1 MLGTWQSVALVDL
14 NQGNPRRSPRLSFLP
29 GQRRPVGWCP
39 VQTHEIRKRFLD
51 HFVNAGHTEVPSA
64 SVILDDPNLLFVNAG
79 MVQFVPFFLGQRTAP
94 YTTATS
100 IQKCIRTPD
109 IDEVGIT
116 TRHNTFFQMAGNFS
130 FGDYFKRGA
139 IELAWTLL
147 TNPVSEGGYGFDPE
161 RLWATVFYD
170 DDEAVALWQE
180 VAGLPPERIQRRGMA
195 DNYWSMGIPGP
206 CGPCSEIYY
215 DRGPEYGVEGGPEA
229 DENRY
234 IEIWNL
240 VFMQNERGEG
250 TSKDDFEILG
260 PLPRQNID
268 TGMGVERI
276 ACLLQGVDNVYE
288 TDLLRPV
295 IDTVEQYA
303 PRGYGQGNGTDDIR
317 YRVIADHTRTAAII
331 IADGVTPS
339 NEGRGYVLRRLLRR
353 IIRSAKLLGIEAPI
367 VGELM
372 ATVRDAMGPSYPEL
386 VTDFDRISRI
396 AVAEE
401 TAFNRTLASGSKL
414 FEDAATATRSSG
426 KTQLAGSD
434 AFALH
439 DTYGFPIELTLEMA
453 AEAGL
458 SVDELGFRELM
469 AEQRRRA
476 KADAAARKH
485 AHADLSAFRELV
497 DAGPT
502 EFTGFDELS
511 SEARILGIFVDGKRV
526 PVVAHHAPGDTEL
539 RVEIVLDRTPLYAE
553 SGGQIA
559 DAGWITGTGGS
570 QSAKAA
576 VTDVQKIAKS
586 LWVHRVNVE
595 SGEFVE
601 GDTIV
606 AAVDPHWRRGATQG
620 HSGTHMV
627 HAALRQVLGP
637 NAVQA
642 GSLNR
647 PGYLRFDFNSQS
659 ALTEEQRNQ
668 VEEVSNEAVQADYP
682 VNTFLTGLEK
692 AKAMGAMAMFGEQY
706 PDEVRVVEIGGP
718 FSLELCG
725 GTHVNNSAQI
735 GPITILGESSV
746 GSGVRR
752 VEAYVG
758 LDSFRHL
765 SKERALM
772 AGLASSLKVP
782 SDEVPARV
790 AILVEKLKTAE
801 KELERVRLNAA
812 RSGAADAAGTAEQIG
827 TVRLVAQRMAS
838 GMSAGDLRS
847 LVGDIKSRL
856 GSDPGV
862 VVLIAEA
869 DSENGP
875 TVPFV
880 VAANQ
885 AAQDAGVRANELVQ
899 CVSTAVG
906 GRGGGKPDL
915 AQGSGKDAAGI
926 EAALAAVRAELARG

>member
-1 MLGTWQSVALVDL
+1 M
-14 NQGNPRRSPRLSFLP
+14 
-29 GQRRPVGWCP
+29 
-39 VQTHEIRKRFLD
+39 QTHEIRKRFLD
-51 HFVNAGHTEVPSA
+51 HFVDAGHTEVPSA

-79 MVQFVPFFLGQRTAP
+79 MVQFVPFFLGQRTPP
-94 YTTATS
+94 YPTATS

-130 FGDYFKRGA
+130 FGDYFKREA

-147 TNPVSEGGYGFDPE
+147 TKKVSDGGYQLDPE
-161 RLWATVFYD
+161 KIWATVYFD
-170 DDEAVALWQE
+170 DDEAVQLWRE
-180 VAGLPPERIQRRGMA
+180 IADLPMERIQRRGMA

-206 CGPCSEIYY
+206 CGPSSEIYY
-215 DRGPEYGVEGGPEA
+215 DRGPEFGVEGGPEA
-229 DENRY
+229 NEERY

-250 TSKDDFEILG
+250 TGKEDFEILG
-260 PLPRQNID
+260 PLPRKNID
-268 TGMGVERI
+268 TGMGVERV
-276 ACLLQGVDNVYE
+276 AFLLQGVHNVYE

-295 IDTVEQYA
+295 IDAVARRA
-303 PRGYGQGNGTDDIR
+303 PRGYDVGNHEDDVR
-317 YRVIADHTRTAAII
+317 YRIIADHSRTAAILI
-331 IADGVTPS
+331 GDGVSPG
-339 NEGRGYVLRRLLRR
+339 NDGRGYVLRRLLRR
-353 IIRSAKLLGIEAPI
+353 VIRSAKLLDIDGPI

-386 VTDFDRISRI
+386 AADFERINRI

-401 TAFNRTLASGSKL
+401 TAFNRTLQSGSRLFEEVAGATKASGAGVLS
-414 FEDAATATRSSG
+414 
-426 KTQLAGSD
+426 GSD
-434 AFALH
+434 AFTLH

-458 SVDELGFRELM
+458 QVDEIGFRELM

-485 AHADLSAFRELV
+485 AHADLSAYRELV

-502 EFTGFDELS
+502 EFTGFDELTS
-511 SEARILGIFVDGKRV
+511 QARILGIFVDGKRV
-526 PVVAHHAPGDTEL
+526 PVVAHGTEGAD
-539 RVEIVLDRTPLYAE
+539 RVELVLDRTPLYAE
-553 SGGQIA
+553 SGGQVA
-559 DAGWITGTGGS
+559 DAGTISGTGAGE
-570 QSAKAA
+570 SARAA
-576 VTDVQKIAKS
+576 VTDVQKIAKT

-601 GDTIV
+601 GDTVI
-606 AAVDPHWRRGATQG
+606 AAVEPGWRKGATQG

-647 PGYLRFDFNSQS
+647 PGYLRFDFNWQGP
-659 ALTEEQRNQ
+659 LTEEQRTEIEQVTNQ
-668 VEEVSNEAVQADYP
+668 AVQADYE
-682 VNTFLTGLEK
+682 VHTFNEQLDK
-692 AKAMGAMAMFGEQY
+692 AKAMGALALFGESY

-725 GTHVNNSAQI
+725 GTHVHNSAQI
-735 GPITILGESSV
+735 GPVTILGESSV

-758 LDSFRHL
+758 LESFKHL
-765 SKERALM
+765 AKERALM

-782 SDEVPARV
+782 SEEVPARV
-790 AILVEKLKTAE
+790 ANLVERLKAAE
-801 KELERVRLNAA
+801 KEIERNRLANARAAAANAA
-812 RSGAADAAGTAEQIG
+812 AGAERIG
-827 TVRLVAQRMAS
+827 NVRLVAQRM
-838 GMSAGDLRS
+838 SAGMTAADLRS
-847 LVGDIKSRL
+847 LVGDIRGKL
-856 GSDPGV
+856 GSDPAV
-862 VVLIAEA
+862 VALIAEGEGG
-869 DSENGP
+869 S
-875 TVPFV
+875 VPYAI
-880 VAANQ
+880 AANA
-885 AAQDAGVRANELVQ
+885 AAQDLGVRANDLIKQ
-899 CVSTAVG
+899 LAGAVD

-915 AQGSGKDAAGI
+915 AQGSGKDSSGI
-926 EAALAAVRAELARG
+926 DAALDALRAEIARVG

>member
-1 MLGTWQSVALVDL
+1 M
-14 NQGNPRRSPRLSFLP
+14 
-29 GQRRPVGWCP
+29 
-39 VQTHEIRKRFLD
+39 QTHEIRKRFLD
-51 HFVNAGHTEVPSA
+51 HFVKAGHTEVPSA

-79 MVQFVPFFLGQRTAP
+79 MVQFVPYFLGARTPP
-94 YTTATS
+94 YSTATS

-130 FGDYFKRGA
+130 FGDYFKRRA

-147 TNPVSEGGYGFDPE
+147 TNGLSEGGYGLDPE
-161 RLWATVFYD
+161 RIWTTVYFD
-170 DDEAVALWQE
+170 DDEAVQLWQE
-180 VAGLPPERIQRRGMA
+180 IAGLPAERIQRRGME

-206 CGPCSEIYY
+206 CGPSSEIYY
-215 DRGPEYGVEGGPEA
+215 DRGEEFGVGGGPVANE
-229 DENRY
+229 DRY

-250 TSKDDFEILG
+250 TSKTDFEILG
-260 PLPRQNID
+260 PLPRKNID
-268 TGMGVERI
+268 TGMGVERVAFI
-276 ACLLQGVDNVYE
+276 LQGVHNVYE

-295 IDTVEQYA
+295 IDAVAARA
-303 PRGYGQGNGTDDIR
+303 PRGYDVGNHSDDVR
-317 YRVIADHTRTAAII
+317 YRVIADHSRTAAILI
-331 IADGVTPS
+331 GDGVTPG
-339 NEGRGYVLRRLLRR
+339 NDGRGYVLRRLLRR
-353 IIRSAKLLGIEAPI
+353 VIRSAKLLDIDGPI

-372 ATVRDAMGPSYPEL
+372 TTVRDAMGPSYPEL
-386 VTDFDRISRI
+386 VADFDRIRRI

-401 TAFNRTLASGSKL
+401 TAFNRTLAAGSKL
-414 FEDAATATRSSG
+414 FDEVAGTTKEAGAKAIS
-426 KTQLAGSD
+426 GSD
-434 AFALH
+434 AFTLH

-458 SVDELGFRELM
+458 QVDEIGFRELM

-485 AHADLSAFRELV
+485 AHADLSAYRELV

-511 SEARILGIFVDGKRV
+511 SEAKILGIFVDGKRV
-526 PVVAHHAPGDTEL
+526 PVVTHGAEGAQQVEL
-539 RVEIVLDRTPLYAE
+539 VLDRTPLYAE

-559 DAGWITGTGGS
+559 DEGTISGTGAGA
-570 QSAKAA
+570 SARAA
-576 VTDVQKIAKS
+576 VTDVQKIAKT

-601 GDTIV
+601 GDTVV
-606 AAVDPHWRRGATQG
+606 AAVDPEWRRGATQG

-647 PGYLRFDFNSQS
+647 PGYLRFDFNWQGPLSD
-659 ALTEEQRNQ
+659 EQRTQ
-668 VEEVSNEAVQADYP
+668 VEEVTNQAVQADFE
-682 VNTFLTGLEK
+682 VHTFTEQLEK
-692 AKAMGAMAMFGEQY
+692 AKAMGAMAMFGEAY

-725 GTHVNNSAQI
+725 GTHVHNSAQI
-735 GPITILGESSV
+735 GPVTILGESSV

-765 SKERALM
+765 AKERALM

-790 AILVEKLKTAE
+790 AGLVERLKAAE
-801 KELERVRLNAA
+801 KELERARLASARAAATNAA
-812 RSGAADAAGTAEQIG
+812 AGAERIG
-827 TVRLVAQRMAS
+827 NVRVVAQRMS
-838 GMSAGDLRS
+838 VGMTAGDLRS
-847 LVGDIKSRL
+847 LVGDIRGKL
-856 GSDPGV
+856 GSDPAV
-862 VVLIAEA
+862 VALI
-869 DSENGP
+869 SEGEGGS
-875 TVPFV
+875 VPYA
-880 VAANQ
+880 VAANP
-885 AAQDAGVRANELVQ
+885 AAQDLGLRANDLIKQLAATVD
-899 CVSTAVG
+899 

-915 AQGSGKDAAGI
+915 AQGSGKDPSRI
-926 EAALAAVRAELARG
+926 DAALEAVRSEIARVG

>member
-1 MLGTWQSVALVDL
+1 M
-14 NQGNPRRSPRLSFLP
+14 
-29 GQRRPVGWCP
+29 
-39 VQTHEIRKRFLD
+39 QTHEIRKRFLD
-51 HFVNAGHTEVPSA
+51 HFVQAGHTEVPSA

-79 MVQFVPFFLGQRTAP
+79 MVQFVPFFLGQRTPP
-94 YTTATS
+94 YPTATS

-130 FGDYFKRGA
+130 FGDYFKRRA

-147 TNPVSEGGYGFDPE
+147 TKPVEQGGYGFDPE

-170 DDEAVALWQE
+170 DDEAEQLWQE

-260 PLPRQNID
+260 PLPRKNID

-276 ACLLQGVDNVYE
+276 ACLLQNVDNVYE

-295 IDTVEQYA
+295 IDQVAQVA
-303 PRGYGQGNGTDDIR
+303 PRGYGQGSHDDDVR
-317 YRVIADHTRTAAII
+317 YRVIADHSRTSAII
-331 IADGVTPS
+331 IADGVTPG

-353 IIRSAKLLGIEAPI
+353 IIRAAKLLGVEQPI
-367 VGELM
+367 MAELM
-372 ATVRDAMGPSYPEL
+372 LTVRDAMGPSYPEL
-386 VTDFDRISRI
+386 VSDFDRIQRI

-414 FEDAATATRSSG
+414 FEEAAAATKSAG
-426 KTQLAGSD
+426 KTVLGGSE
-434 AFALH
+434 AFTLH

-453 AEAGL
+453 AEADL

-526 PVVAHHAPGDTEL
+526 PVVAHGGREHAPE
-539 RVEIVLDRTPLYAE
+539 RIEIVLDRTPLYAE

-559 DAGWITGTGGS
+559 DAGSISGTGGS
-570 QSAKAA
+570 ASAKAA
-576 VTDVQKIAKS
+576 VTDVQKIAKT

-601 GDTIV
+601 GDTV
-606 AAVDPHWRRGATQG
+606 TAAVDPEWRRGATQG

-647 PGYLRFDFNSQS
+647 PGYLRFDFNYQG
-659 ALTEEQRNQ
+659 ALSDEQRAQ
-668 VEEVSNEAVQADYP
+668 VEEVTNEAVQADFE
-682 VNTFLTGLEK
+682 VHTFNEKLEK
-692 AKAMGAMAMFGEQY
+692 AKAMGAMAMFGESY

-725 GTHVNNSAQI
+725 GTHVHNSAQI
-735 GPITILGESSV
+735 GPVTILGESSV

-765 SKERALM
+765 AKERALM

-790 AILVEKLKTAE
+790 ATLVEKLKAAE
-801 KELERVRLNAA
+801 KELDRVRLATARAAAANAA
-812 RSGAADAAGTAEQIG
+812 AGAEQVG
-827 TVRLVAQRMAS
+827 KVRLVAQRMSA
-838 GMSAGDLRS
+838 GMNAGDLRS
-847 LVGDIKSRL
+847 LVGDIRGKM
-856 GSDPGV
+856 GSEPAV
-862 VVLIAEA
+862 VVLI
-869 DSENGP
+869 SEVDEG

-880 VAANQ
+880 VATNP
-885 AAQDAGVRANELVQ
+885 AAQDAGLRANELIKQ
-899 CVSTAVG
+899 ISSAVD
-906 GRGGGKPDL
+906 GRGGGKADL
-915 AQGSGKDAAGI
+915 AQGSGKNPAGIDAALG
-926 EAALAAVRAELARG
+926 AVRAEIARS

>member
-1 MLGTWQSVALVDL
+1 M
-14 NQGNPRRSPRLSFLP
+14 
-29 GQRRPVGWCP
+29 
-39 VQTHEIRKRFLD
+39 QTHEIRKRFLD
-51 HFVNAGHTEVPSA
+51 HFVTAGHTEVPSA

-79 MVQFVPFFLGQRTAP
+79 MVQFVPYFLGQRTPP
-94 YTTATS
+94 YDTATS

-130 FGDYFKRGA
+130 FGDYFKRRA
-139 IELAWTLL
+139 IELAWELL
-147 TNPVSEGGYGFDPE
+147 TNPVAEGGYGMDRE

-170 DDEAVALWQE
+170 DDEAERLWQE

-215 DRGPEYGVEGGPEA
+215 DRGPEYGIEGGPEA
-229 DENRY
+229 NEDRY

-250 TSKDDFEILG
+250 TSKEDFEILG
-260 PLPRQNID
+260 PLPRKNID

-295 IDTVEQYA
+295 IDKAAQYA
-303 PRGYGQGNGTDDIR
+303 PRGYGAGNNDDDVR
-317 YRVIADHTRTAAII
+317 YRVIADHSRTAAVI

-353 IIRSAKLLGIEAPI
+353 IIRSAKLLGIERPI

-372 ATVRDAMGPSYPEL
+372 TTVRDAMGPSYPEM

-414 FEDAATATRSSG
+414 FEDAAAATRASG
-426 KTQLAGSD
+426 STELGGAE
-434 AFALH
+434 AFTLH

-502 EFTGFDELS
+502 EFTGFEELS
-511 SEARILGIFVDGKRV
+511 SQARILGIFVDGKRV
-526 PVVAHHAPGDTEL
+526 PVVAHHPRVHSETVPPE

-559 DAGWITGTGGS
+559 DIGWLNGTGAS
-570 QSAKAA
+570 ESARAA
-576 VTDVQKIAKS
+576 VTDVQKIAKT

-606 AAVDPHWRRGATQG
+606 AAVDPQWRHGATQG

-627 HAALRQVLGP
+627 HAALREVLGP

-647 PGYLRFDFNSQS
+647 PGYLRFDFNWQG
-659 ALTEEQRNQ
+659 ALTDDQRGRIEEIANQ
-668 VEEVSNEAVQADYP
+668 AVQADYP
-682 VNTFLTGLEK
+682 VNTFLTGLDK
-692 AKAMGAMAMFGEQY
+692 AKAMGAMALFGEQY
-706 PDEVRVVEIGGP
+706 PEQVRVVEIGGP

-725 GTHVNNSAQI
+725 GTHVRNSAQI
-735 GPITILGESSV
+735 GPVTLLGESSV

-782 SDEVPARV
+782 SEEVPARV
-790 AILVEKLKTAE
+790 ATLVERLKSAE
-801 KELERVRLNAA
+801 KELERMRLASARAAAGNAA
-812 RSGAADAAGTAEQIG
+812 ATAEQIG
-827 TVRLVAQRMAS
+827 KVRLVAQRMAA
-838 GMSAGDLRS
+838 GMTAADLRS
-847 LVGDIKSRL
+847 LVGDIRSRF
-856 GSDPGV
+856 GAEPGV
-862 VVLIAEA
+862 VVLAAE
-869 DSENGP
+869 GP
-875 TVPFV
+875 EGTVPFV

-885 AAQDAGVRANELVQ
+885 AAQDAGVRASDLVG
-899 CVSTAVG
+899 VVGAAIG
-906 GRGGGKPDL
+906 GRGGGKADL
-915 AQGSGKDAAGI
+915 AQGSGKDSSGI
-926 EAALAAVRAELARG
+926 EAALGAVRAALAGN

>member
-1 MLGTWQSVALVDL
+1 M
-14 NQGNPRRSPRLSFLP
+14 
-29 GQRRPVGWCP
+29 
-39 VQTHEIRKRFLD
+39 QTHEIRKRFLD

-79 MVQFVPFFLGQRTAP
+79 MVQFVPFFLGQRTPP
-94 YTTATS
+94 YNTATS

-139 IELAWTLL
+139 IELAWSLL
-147 TNPVSEGGYGFDPE
+147 TKPVSEGGYGFDPE

-170 DDEAVALWQE
+170 DDEAEQLWQE
-180 VAGLPPERIQRRGMA
+180 IAGLPPERIQRRGMA

-250 TSKDDFEILG
+250 TSKEDFEILG

-268 TGMGVERI
+268 TGMGIERI

-295 IDTVEQYA
+295 IDKVAQYA
-303 PRGYGQGNGTDDIR
+303 PRGYGQGNNLDDIR

-331 IADGVTPS
+331 IGDGVTPS

-353 IIRSAKLLGIEAPI
+353 IIRSAKLLGIERPI

-372 ATVRDAMGPSYPEL
+372 ETVRDAMGPSYPEL
-386 VTDFDRISRI
+386 VTDFERINRI

-401 TAFNRTLASGSKL
+401 TAFNRTLAAGSKL
-414 FEDAATATRSSG
+414 FEDAATATRSAG
-426 KTQLAGSD
+426 KTELGGSD
-434 AFALH
+434 AFTLH

-526 PVVAHHAPGDTEL
+526 PVVGHHTPGDTET

-553 SGGQIA
+553 AGGQIA

-570 QSAKAA
+570 ESAKAA
-576 VTDVQKIAKS
+576 VTDVQKIAKT

-606 AAVDPHWRRGATQG
+606 AAVDPQWRRGATQG

-637 NAVQA
+637 TAVQA

-659 ALTEEQRNQ
+659 ALSEEQRNQ
-668 VEEVSNEAVQADYP
+668 VEEVANEAVQADYT
-682 VNTFLTGLEK
+682 VNTFLSPLEK

-725 GTHVNNSAQI
+725 GTHVHNSAQI
-735 GPITILGESSV
+735 GPITILGESSI

-765 SKERALM
+765 AKERALM

-782 SDEVPARV
+782 SEEVPARV
-790 AILVEKLKTAE
+790 ATLVDKLKAAE
-801 KELERVRLNAA
+801 KELEKVRLATA
-812 RSGAADAAGTAEQIG
+812 RAGAADAVGTAEQIG
-827 TVRLVAQRMAS
+827 KVRLVAQRMPT
-838 GMSAGDLRS
+838 GMAAGDLRS

-856 GSDPGV
+856 GADPGV

-869 DSENGP
+869 DSD

-885 AAQDAGVRANELVQ
+885 AAQDAGIRANDLVTS
-899 CVSTAVG
+899 VAAAVG
-906 GRGGGKPDL
+906 GRGGGKADL
-915 AQGSGKDAAGI
+915 AQGSGKDPTGI

>member
-1 MLGTWQSVALVDL
+1 
-14 NQGNPRRSPRLSFLP
+14 
-29 GQRRPVGWCP
+29 

-51 HFVNAGHTEVPSA
+51 HFVSAGHTEVPSA

-79 MVQFVPFFLGQRTAP
+79 MVQFVPFFLGQRTPP
-94 YTTATS
+94 YPTATS

-130 FGDYFKRGA
+130 FGDYFKRQA

-147 TNPVSEGGYGFDPE
+147 TNKVEGGGYGLDPE
-161 RLWATVFYD
+161 KLWATVYFD
-170 DDEAVALWQE
+170 DDEAVQLWQE
-180 VAGLPPERIQRRGMA
+180 IAKLPVERIQRRGMA

-206 CGPCSEIYY
+206 CGPSSEIYY
-215 DRGPEYGVEGGPEA
+215 DRGPEFGVDGGPEA
-229 DENRY
+229 NEDRY

-240 VFMQNERGEG
+240 VFMQNERGDG

-260 PLPRQNID
+260 PLPRKNID
-268 TGMGVERI
+268 TGMGVERV
-276 ACLLQGVDNVYE
+276 AFLLQGVHNVYE

-295 IDTVEQYA
+295 IDTVARRA
-303 PRGYGQGNGTDDIR
+303 PRGYDVGNDADDVR
-317 YRVIADHTRTAAII
+317 YRIIADHSRTAAVL
-331 IADGVTPS
+331 IADGVSPG
-339 NEGRGYVLRRLLRR
+339 NDGRGYVLRRLLRR
-353 IIRSAKLLGIEAPI
+353 MIRSAKLLDIDGPI

-386 VTDFDRISRI
+386 VADFERINRI

-401 TAFNRTLASGSKL
+401 TAFNRTLQSGSRL
-414 FEDAATATRSSG
+414 FEDVAGATTASGATVLS
-426 KTQLAGSD
+426 GSD
-434 AFALH
+434 AFTLH

-453 AEAGL
+453 AEADL
-458 SVDELGFRELM
+458 QVDELGFRELM

-485 AHADLSAFRELV
+485 AHADLTAYRELV

-502 EFTGFDELS
+502 EFTGFDELTS
-511 SEARILGIFVDGKRV
+511 QATILGIFVDGKRV
-526 PVVAHHAPGDTEL
+526 PVVAHGTEESAGTD
-539 RVEIVLDRTPLYAE
+539 RVELVLDRTPLYAE
-553 SGGQIA
+553 SGGQVA
-559 DAGWITGTGGS
+559 DAGTISGTGAG

-576 VTDVQKIAKS
+576 VTDVQKIAKT

-601 GDTIV
+601 GDTVV
-606 AAVDPHWRRGATQG
+606 AAVEPGWRKGATQG

-637 NAVQA
+637 SAVQA

-647 PGYLRFDFNSQS
+647 PGYLRFDFNRQG
-659 ALTEEQRNQ
+659 ALSPEQLGQ
-668 VEEVSNEAVQADYP
+668 VEEVTNEAVQADFE
-682 VNTFLTGLEK
+682 VRTFLEQLDK
-692 AKAMGAMAMFGEQY
+692 AKAMGAMAMFGEAY

-725 GTHVNNSAQI
+725 GTHVHNSAQI
-735 GPITILGESSV
+735 GPVTILGESSV

-758 LDSFRHL
+758 LESFRYL
-765 SKERALM
+765 AKERALM

-790 AILVEKLKTAE
+790 ANLVERLKVAD
-801 KELERVRLNAA
+801 KEIERSRLANAKAAAGNAA
-812 RSGAADAAGTAEQIG
+812 AGAQHVGN
-827 TVRLVAQRMAS
+827 VRVVAQRM
-838 GMSAGDLRS
+838 SAGMTAADLRS
-847 LVGDIKSRL
+847 LVGDIRGKL
-856 GSDPGV
+856 GNDPAV
-862 VVLIAEA
+862 VALIAEG
-869 DSENGP
+869 DGGS
-875 TVPFV
+875 VPYA
-880 VAANQ
+880 VAANP
-885 AAQDAGVRANELVQ
+885 AAQDLGLRANDLVKQ
-899 CVSTAVG
+899 LAGAVD
-906 GRGGGKPDL
+906 GRGGGKADL
-915 AQGSGKDAAGI
+915 AQGSGKDSSGI
-926 EAALAAVRAELARG
+926 DAALDALRAEIARVS